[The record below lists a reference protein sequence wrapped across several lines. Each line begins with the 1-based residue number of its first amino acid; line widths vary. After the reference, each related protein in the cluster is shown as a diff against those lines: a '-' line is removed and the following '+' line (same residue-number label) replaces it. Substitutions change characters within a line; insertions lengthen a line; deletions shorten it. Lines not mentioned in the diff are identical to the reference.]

1 MTTQRGGLG
10 PQIALASCAEHPEG
24 LEGDALLADL
34 LSARGA
40 RVTWAVWDD
49 PTVRWD
55 AFDLVAVRATW
66 DYPDHLDAFRAWVQ
80 TVAMAA
86 ELVNRP
92 RIVLGNLHKGYLTDL
107 GPDAVPTVVV
117 PAGMTVD
124 MAALGWPSPVL
135 KPAIGAG
142 GIGVVRGAT
151 QRDLDALTL
160 EAARPIDVIVQ
171 PYLDSVEDEGEVS
184 VVCIDGQ
191 PTHAVCKKPAVGE
204 FRIHEHLGG
213 TAERIPLR
221 QEHADVARRMLGRL
235 PTVPTIARVDLLQ
248 GADRPLV
255 GEIELVE
262 PYLWLE
268 LAPEAGARLAD
279 SLLDR
284 ARAALL
290 GSLGRW

>member
-1 MTTQRGGLG
+1 VTTQSGGRG
-10 PQIALASCAEHPEG
+10 PRIALASCAEHPEG
-24 LEGDALLADL
+24 LEGDALLAEGL
-34 LSARGA
+34 AARGA
-40 RVTWAVWDD
+40 RVAWAVWDD
-49 PTVRWD
+49 PTVDWD

-66 DYPDHLDAFRAWVQ
+66 DYPDHLDAFRGWVQ
-80 TVAMAA
+80 TVAMSA

-92 RIVLGNLHKGYLTDL
+92 RTILGNLHKGYLTDL

-124 MAALGWPSPVL
+124 MAALGWPSAVV
-135 KPAIGAG
+135 KPAVGAG
-142 GIGVVRGAT
+142 GHGVVRGAT

-160 EAARPIDVIVQ
+160 EAPQPIDVVVQ
-171 PYLDSVEDEGEVS
+171 PYLRSVEDEGEVS

-221 QEHADVARRMLGRL
+221 QDQADVARRMLSRL
-235 PTVPTIARVDLLQ
+235 PMPPTIARVDLLE
-248 GADRPLV
+248 GPDGPLV

-279 SLLDR
+279 SLVDR
-284 ARAALL
+284 ARATLM
-290 GSLGRW
+290 GPSGRW